1 MNRIV
6 SNKRQQHAPL
16 VRSVMLGGTGAVT
29 PQTAIENLGGVH
41 ESKIGNANG
50 IAPLDSVS
58 KIPAEFFPPLPAI
71 DEPTLKGATEIYRA
85 DALNALTFDYVIT
98 NYDTTITYNVSTNR
112 GSVTRVND
120 IITLVP
126 TSQFGIT
133 VITINDKSFPIA
145 ITNPEVA
152 TPVFYAPM
160 MNGSVSLI
168 HINFGADISIM
179 GALAETI
186 VWHWQIATDVNFT
199 DLIYDDVNDQDWYHT
214 LALEGAYYARVRC
227 DVDDWGL
234 GFSMTTPWSDVVQ
247 FNATTLTASTT
258 LLQVINDHPVPYDA
272 FIAAGCALSPNG
284 ELLATNKVDL
294 NYTISALIIYQKAAI
309 APHEYTAVATIPQP
323 PEFILDGEFQ
333 FMFSADNQRL
343 FVHRRYNDELEIS
356 YGSST
361 SRIFVYKTVING
373 DYSNWEI
380 EQTLLLDLTAFGTS
394 PVTNGLIHDSG
405 VHFSLSADN
414 TRLAVGVPEMVRF
427 DSVLTD
433 DRINNGVIIFV
444 KDQTGIYQQTY
455 VINEPNINTLSASPV
470 HHSFGQCVN
479 FNHNATR
486 LVVLAPSAE
495 TYDANGDSLND
506 GRGAIYIY
514 ELDGNDD
521 YNLVYTYQISEI
533 TDGISALNSE
543 FVAASQADVIVT
555 GAWDP
560 SKVQIL
566 FILEKINNVWSF
578 NLSIPPAWDDGNSTL
593 CGRIGGLAINSEGT
607 FLAIGSPY
615 SSTIYSASTYT
626 TLQSPFNETGYVY
639 LYNKSD
645 GWSYTDILT
654 HDVIEGIYS
663 GFGTKLSLSANN
675 ELAVFADEYD
685 RWTTYDI
692 DFITNPYQGAVL
704 IYK

>member
-1 MNRIV
+1 MNRTI
-6 SNKRQQHAPL
+6 SNKRQQPAPL

-29 PQTAIENLGGVH
+29 PQTAIENLGGIH
-41 ESKIGNANG
+41 ESKIGHASG
-50 IAPLDSVS
+50 VAPLDNNS
-58 KIPAEFFPPLPAI
+58 KIPSEFFPPLPPI

-85 DALNALTFDYVIT
+85 DALNELTFDYVIT

-160 MNGSVSLI
+160 MNGSVSLTD
-168 HINFGADISIM
+168 INFGADISIM

-186 VWHWQIATDVNFT
+186 VWHWQIATDINFT

-227 DVDDWGL
+227 DVVDVGL
-234 GFSMTTPWSDVVQ
+234 GFSVTTPWSAVTQ
-247 FNATTLTASTT
+247 FNAVSIIEPTSLF
-258 LLQVINDHPVPYDA
+258 QVINDHPVAYDA
-272 FIAAGCALSPNG
+272 FIAAGCALSSNG
-284 ELLATNKVDL
+284 QLMATNKVDL
-294 NYTISALIIYQKAAI
+294 NYTISALVIYQKAAI
-309 APHEYTAVATIPQP
+309 APHEYAVVATIPQP
-323 PEFILDGEFQ
+323 PEFIVDGEFQ
-333 FMFSADNQRL
+333 FMFSSDSQRL
-343 FVHRRYNDELEIS
+343 FVHRRYIIAEES

-380 EQTLLLDLTAFGTS
+380 EQTISLDLSSFGTS
-394 PVTNGLIHDSG
+394 IVTDGLIHDSG
-405 VHFSLSADN
+405 IYFSVSADDN
-414 TRLAVGVPEMVRF
+414 RIAVGVPEMSYVGCELI
-427 DSVLTD
+427 DPKK
-433 DRINNGVIIFV
+433 NNCVIIFV

-455 VINEPNINTLSASPV
+455 GISDPDVHPLSQSTYFNF
-470 HHSFGQCVN
+470 FGRCVSL
-479 FNHNATR
+479 NHNATR
-486 LVVLAPSAE
+486 LVILASDTSA
-495 TYDANGDSLND
+495 YDSNGERLYT
-506 GRGAIYIY
+506 GRGAIYVY

-521 YNLVYTYQISEI
+521 YNLAYTHQTSEI
-533 TDGISALNSE
+533 ADGFIALNYE
-543 FVAASQADVIVT
+543 FVAASQADVIIT
-555 GAWDP
+555 GAWDFNDYQKLIIFE
-560 SKVQIL
+560 KV
-566 FILEKINNVWSF
+566 NNVWSF
-578 NLSIPPAWDDGNSTL
+578 NLFTPPGWDDGNSTL
-593 CGRIGGLAINSEGT
+593 CGQIGSLAVNSEGT
-607 FLAIGSPY
+607 FIAIGSPY

-626 TLQSPFNETGYVY
+626 ALQSPFDETGYVY
-639 LYNKSD
+639 LYNKST
-645 GWSYTDILT
+645 GWTYTGIVT

-663 GFGTKLSLSANN
+663 GFGAKLSLSANN

-692 DFITNPYQGAVL
+692 DFNTNPYQGAVL